1 MSDKTARPPR
11 PPKKSEE
18 KQPVPFTVDEFL
30 AIGQKLAEANRDHE
44 AAENEKKAVTKT
56 LAAKVDG
63 IAAKISELSGKLTSG
78 FEYRDVT
85 VETTYDDPA
94 PGKKTTRRL
103 DTGKTVRV
111 EAMTLAEM
119 QDELPLT
126 DGKPAADPDFGDAI
140 TKGELGPSDGLVRVA
155 EKMPEVDTTPRVTLP
170 TSADGVVGTPA
181 DGDIFTLEDKN
192 NP

>member
-1 MSDKTARPPR
+1 MSNITARPPR

-30 AIGQKLAEANRDHE
+30 TIGQKLAEANRDLE
-44 AAENEKKAVTKT
+44 AAENDKKAVTKT
-56 LAAKVDG
+56 LAAKCDG

-119 QDELPLT
+119 QSELPLE
-126 DGKPAADPDFGDAI
+126 DGKPASDPDFGDAI
-140 TKGELGPSDGLVRVA
+140 TRDTGEGDGLVKVSEA
-155 EKMPEVDTTPRVTLP
+155 MPPIDTTERVKLP

-181 DGDIFTLEDKN
+181 DGDIFTAEDKN

>member
-1 MSDKTARPPR
+1 MANITARPPR

-30 AIGQKLAEANRDHE
+30 SIGQKLAEANRDHE

-85 VETTYDDPA
+85 VETTFDDPA

-126 DGKPAADPDFGDAI
+126 DGKPASDPDFGDAI
-140 TKGELGPSDGLVRVA
+140 TKDTGDGLVKVSEAMPPIDTNERV
-155 EKMPEVDTTPRVTLP
+155 KLP

-181 DGDIFTLEDKN
+181 DGDIFTAEDKN